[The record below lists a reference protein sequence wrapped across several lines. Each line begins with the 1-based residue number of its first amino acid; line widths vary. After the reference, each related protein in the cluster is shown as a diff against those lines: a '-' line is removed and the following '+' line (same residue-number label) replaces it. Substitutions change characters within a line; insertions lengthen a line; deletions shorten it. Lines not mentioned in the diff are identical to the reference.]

1 MAATNQ
7 LPIRTV
13 AGQVCDRLRSELLAG
28 THPAG
33 TSLREEEMA
42 TRFGVSRHPVRKAL
56 HQLAL
61 EGLLHAKP
69 NCGAVVADSQ
79 LEHVEGLLTP
89 LRVQLELYALQ
100 LSFPKLTDEHHKE
113 WRLILRQMERA
124 CEDEDAQAI
133 LDQDVALHQKL
144 MIVAGLEGMIPVWQ
158 SIFGRMRDYHRQ
170 SNDNLDDLRFVAFG
184 HKRLID
190 SLFSGD
196 LAKALSD
203 WKSHLENG
211 EFNTRAK
218 AAWYRSQGS
227 AARKG

>member
-1 MAATNQ
+1 MAATNP

-13 AGQVCDRLRSELLAG
+13 AGQVCDQLRSELLAG

-42 TRFGVSRHPVRKAL
+42 SRFGVSRHPVRKAL

-69 NCGAVVADSQ
+69 NCGAVVADSP

-100 LSFPKLTDEHHKE
+100 LAFPQLTDEHHAE
-113 WRLILRQMERA
+113 WRLILRRMERA

-144 MIVAGLEGMIPVWQ
+144 LIVAGLEGMIPVWQ
-158 SIFGRMRDYHRQ
+158 SIYGRMRDYHRHG
-170 SNDNLDDLRFVAFG
+170 NATLDDLRCIAYG
-184 HKRLID
+184 HQKLID
-190 SLFSGD
+190 SLFGGNLDRAST
-196 LAKALSD
+196 D

-211 EFNTRAK
+211 EFNHK
-218 AAWYRSQGS
+218 ARQAWQRQQ
-227 AARKG
+227 RRLKG